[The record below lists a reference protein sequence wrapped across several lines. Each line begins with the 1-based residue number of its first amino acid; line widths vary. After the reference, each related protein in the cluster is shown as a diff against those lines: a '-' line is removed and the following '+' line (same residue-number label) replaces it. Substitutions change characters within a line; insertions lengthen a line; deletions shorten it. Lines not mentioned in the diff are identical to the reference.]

1 MQNILSPTICLAS
14 SSPYRRS
21 LLDRILSKYK
31 ILAPNID
38 ESEKEGL
45 PPKKFVSSLAY
56 KKAIKVRNFE
66 KDSLIIGAD
75 QLAVLD
81 NKILNKPGNYENA
94 FKQLSEVSGRIVTF
108 LTAVCILDP
117 KSNNH
122 YEFTDVTKTKFRKLN
137 NIIINNY
144 LSLDKPYNCAG
155 SFKIEGAGFI
165 LFDSIKTNDPTALIG
180 LPMIWLTNQ
189 LLELGYLKS

>member
-1 MQNILSPTICLAS
+1 MQNISSPTICLAS

-45 PPKKFVSSLAY
+45 TPKKFVSSLAY

-75 QLAVLD
+75 QLAILN
-81 NKILNKPGNYENA
+81 NKILSKPGNYENA
-94 FKQLSEVSGRIVTF
+94 FKQLSEVSGKIVIF
-108 LTAVCILDP
+108 LTAVCIIAP
-117 KSNNH
+117 ESNKV
-122 YEFTDVTKTKFRKLN
+122 YQYTDITKAKFRKLN
-137 NIIINNY
+137 DIIIDNY
-144 LSLDKPYNCAG
+144 LNLDEPYNCAG
-155 SFKIEGAGFI
+155 SFKIEGAGFA
-165 LFDSIKTNDPTALIG
+165 LFDSIKTNDPTALVG
-180 LPMIWLTNQ
+180 LPMIWLANQ
-189 LLELGYLKS
+189 LLELGYLNS

>member
-45 PPKKFVSSLAY
+45 TPKKFVSSLAY